1 MLQSLLIILSFIL
14 LSIICKKISRKN
26 NGCLFL
32 VVGSI
37 ASIFI
42 IVICLVVY
50 STNTA
55 DPKPKKTETISS
67 GNPFT
72 SDAYIQYYN
81 SQNDSSVSSYYQSNY
96 PMTWGYIYKNAD
108 DPYEYI
114 EFYDDVWGDM
124 QKYTGDGINFDT
136 LTRYEQSLVNYPRI
150 GSYVYFA
157 SSSSKE
163 YHSTKQC
170 YSLLKSNPVS
180 RPASHRHNYNPCSKC
195 VKQ

>member
-50 STNTA
+50 SANPA
-55 DPKPKKTETISS
+55 DPQPKKTETISS
-67 GNPFT
+67 GNPYT
-72 SDAYIQYYN
+72 NNQLY
-81 SQNDSSVSSYYQSNY
+81 SSLYSTASYYQDNY
-96 PMTWGYIYKNAD
+96 PMTWGYINKNAD

-180 RPASHRHNYNPCSKC
+180 RPSSQRYKYNPCSKC
-195 VKQ
+195 VGD